1 MKTKTSITLSE
12 DLLKEIDRYLGRSG
26 NRSAFFEM
34 AVRDYLAQKAH
45 QMNEARDLEILNQ
58 QADILN
64 REAKDVLSYQV
75 EL

>member
-45 QMNEARDLEILNQ
+45 QMSEARDLEILNQ
-58 QADILN
+58 QADVLN